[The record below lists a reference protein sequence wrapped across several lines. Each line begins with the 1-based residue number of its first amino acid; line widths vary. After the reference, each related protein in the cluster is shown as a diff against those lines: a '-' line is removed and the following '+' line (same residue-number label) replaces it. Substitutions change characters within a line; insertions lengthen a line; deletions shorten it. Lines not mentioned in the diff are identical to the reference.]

1 MEGLDVREQST
12 SNGTSGDSIASN
24 GAGQSV
30 ELTAEADGAS
40 LMEQFLSDPSHDYKT
55 LKYGDVMEGIIMH
68 LDRDELLVDI
78 GSKAEGIVP
87 AKEYSSLSTEE
98 KDKLEVGD
106 NILVFVV
113 QPENPEG
120 HPVVSIDRARQEKS
134 WRKLQEIHEANEV
147 IEAEVTNYNKGGL
160 LVNLDGVR
168 GFVPASQVSE
178 IRGGDE
184 SSKQADMARL
194 IGSSLPLKVI
204 EINRHRNR
212 LILSERQAIQERRDV
227 MKERLIGELKEGE
240 VRKGRVSS
248 ICDFGAFVDIGGADG
263 LVHLSELSWSRVRH
277 PSELLKIGEDVDV
290 YVLGINAQ
298 EKKIALSIKRTQAE
312 PWSRVA
318 ASYEVGKLVRGT
330 VTQLANFGAFARIED
345 GIEGLIHVSELAD
358 ERIQHPK
365 QVVTEAQELLLRIIR
380 IDPQRRRMGL
390 SLRRALDTPDD
401 ELVSVFGEGILEE
414 RDGLAEKIRASLD
427 AEGLTGQMAE
437 PREPVEGE
445 SSRNAGTATADSGD
459 GSARAAAQE
468 PAVVSQVAAFEERR
482 QRAEEAAQRSSRQ
495 QAQRP
500 SRPASESQTFEG
512 ENLSAMEIAF
522 AMAGAPADDLLSVL
536 DDDAKAPKKREPR
549 ARKPQPSAD
558 VASAAP
564 SEPPAAPAEM
574 SGGGSGSDASAEG
587 QTASGSSGEPE
598 SQTED
603 VVDSSTVAS
612 LEGRAEIVAPAG
624 SEAAAGIAGIETQA
638 ELDSVTA
645 TESTDREAPATPRD
659 AATESETVMP
669 AGPEAAAGTVE
680 TDTLAELDS
689 VTPTDSA
696 DGQASASP
704 LEADPETE
712 KVVPAGPETASGG
725 IEPEA
730 LTESSRET
738 DASSDEVAALE
749 TVESPPQSGGGETED
764 ETDFTTQTESEVV
777 APAGPEAAGVDAD
790 TESPDNAEQH

>member
-1 MEGLDVREQST
+1 MDGTDVREQGNE
-12 SNGTSGDSIASN
+12 SNISE
-24 GAGQSV
+24 QV
-30 ELTAEADGAS
+30 ETAEDMELANGVS

-87 AKEYSSLSTEE
+87 AKEYSSLSAEE
-98 KDKLEVGD
+98 KDKLEIGD

-134 WRKLQEIHEANEV
+134 WRKLQEIHEENKV

-227 MKERLIGELKEGE
+227 MKERLIEELKEGE

-277 PSELLKIGEDVDV
+277 PSELLKIGEEVDV

-318 ASYEVGKLVRGT
+318 NSYEVGKLVRGT

-365 QVVTEAQELLLRIIR
+365 QVVSEGQDLLLRIIR

-401 ELVSVFGEGILEE
+401 ELLSVFDEGILEE
-414 RDGLAEKIRASLD
+414 RDALVQKIKDALE
-427 AEGLTGQMAE
+427 AEGLTGQFGE
-437 PREPVEGE
+437 PRSEEREATSADATAGE
-445 SSRNAGTATADSGD
+445 SISSK
-459 GSARAAAQE
+459 
-468 PAVVSQVAAFEERR
+468 PAPETVESLVVDQVAAFEERR
-482 QRAEEAAQRSSRQ
+482 QRAEGAAATPRPARQ
-495 QAQRP
+495 ASQRP
-500 SRPASESQTFEG
+500 PRPAETPAFEG
-512 ENLSAMEIAF
+512 EDLSAMAMAF
-522 AMAGAPADDLLSVL
+522 ALAGADDELLEETPTEGAKPKRSRQKPVEVEAESTVESSAVETTGSAPDEDAAAFSAGVAEVEHTTIPEADDAFET
-536 DDDAKAPKKREPR
+536 D
-549 ARKPQPSAD
+549 
-558 VASAAP
+558 
-564 SEPPAAPAEM
+564 
-574 SGGGSGSDASAEG
+574 G
-587 QTASGSSGEPE
+587 
-598 SQTED
+598 
-603 VVDSSTVAS
+603 
-612 LEGRAEIVAPAG
+612 AG
-624 SEAAAGIAGIETQA
+624 A
-638 ELDSVTA
+638 ELQETA
-645 TESTDREAPATPRD
+645 T
-659 AATESETVMP
+659 
-669 AGPEAAAGTVE
+669 AGPEVVESEPDVEAESDVDASEVDATAAEVSEVAEPDPLIEAEATADSGSEGAESTGSESNKSSAKTSSNRLPTEGEGVDWVAGDG
-680 TDTLAELDS
+680 TDA
-689 VTPTDSA
+689 
-696 DGQASASP
+696 
-704 LEADPETE
+704 
-712 KVVPAGPETASGG
+712 VPAGFDIKGNASSRIYHPVESSSYSNTTAEIYFATGEAAEKAGYRLPKNLQASGG
-725 IEPEA
+725 AAEGAAQAVAKAAAEGA
-730 LTESSRET
+730 EET
-738 DASSDEVAALE
+738 S
-749 TVESPPQSGGGETED
+749 
-764 ETDFTTQTESEVV
+764 
-777 APAGPEAAGVDAD
+777 
-790 TESPDNAEQH
+790 AE

>member
-1 MEGLDVREQST
+1 MEGLDVREQRT
-12 SNGTSGDSIASN
+12 TNGTGEEPIASN
-24 GAGQSV
+24 GAAPPAELTAEAEGAGESV
-30 ELTAEADGAS
+30 EQTAEVEGAGNSVEPTAATDDAALLAEATAEADGAS

-68 LDRDELLVDI
+68 LDRDEILVDI

-87 AKEYSSLSTEE
+87 AKEYSSLSSEE
-98 KDKLEVGD
+98 KDKLEIGD
-106 NILVFVV
+106 SILVFVV

-134 WRKLQEIHEANEV
+134 WRNLQDIHEANEV

-277 PSELLKIGEDVDV
+277 PSELLKIGEEVDV

-390 SLRRALDTPDD
+390 SLRRALDTPDE

-414 RDGLAEKIRASLD
+414 RDTLSQKIRASLD

-437 PREPVEGE
+437 PRQPIDAEAGRDSSEG
-445 SSRNAGTATADSGD
+445 SD
-459 GSARAAAQE
+459 GSAPAATQE

-482 QRAEEAAQRSSRQ
+482 QRAEEAATVQRSSRQ
-495 QAQRP
+495 QTQRP
-500 SRPASESQTFEG
+500 TRPASESQTFEG

-536 DDDAKAPKKREPR
+536 DQESQAPRKREPR
-549 ARKPQPSAD
+549 ARKQQPTAD
-558 VASAAP
+558 AESAAQ
-564 SEPPAAPAEM
+564 PAAT
-574 SGGGSGSDASAEG
+574 DASSEGESEAEV
-587 QTASGSSGEPE
+587 GET
-598 SQTED
+598 TE
-603 VVDSSTVAS
+603 TAS
-612 LEGRAEIVAPAG
+612 LENRGEVVAPAG
-624 SEAAAGIAGIETQA
+624 PDAAAGTADIDTVVEASSVSATASEPVSPADDAGSSDSEELEMSEAVEMPMQA
-638 ELDSVTA
+638 ESEVV
-645 TESTDREAPATPRD
+645 AP
-659 AATESETVMP
+659 S
-669 AGPEAAAGTVE
+669 GPEAAAGDEEPEPVVDSPVGTEGPSEEEPVE
-680 TDTLAELDS
+680 TVAPNATAED
-689 VTPTDSA
+689 DA
-696 DGQASASP
+696 AS
-704 LEADPETE
+704 D
-712 KVVPAGPETASGG
+712 
-725 IEPEA
+725 
-730 LTESSRET
+730 
-738 DASSDEVAALE
+738 
-749 TVESPPQSGGGETED
+749 TED
-764 ETDFTTQTESEVV
+764 DSQAESEVV
-777 APAGPEAAGVDAD
+777 APAGPEAASGASDEA
-790 TESPDNAEQH
+790 PDDAEQS

>member
-1 MEGLDVREQST
+1 MDGTDVREQD
-12 SNGTSGDSIASN
+12 NGGDVAT
-24 GAGQSV
+24 QV
-30 ELTAEADGAS
+30 ESAEEQELADGLS

-87 AKEYSSLSTEE
+87 AKEYSSLSAEE
-98 KDKLEVGD
+98 KDKLEIGD
-106 NILVFVV
+106 SILVFVV

-134 WRKLQEIHEANEV
+134 WRKLQEIHERNEV

-227 MKERLIGELKEGE
+227 MKEKLIEELKEGE

-277 PSELLKIGEDVDV
+277 PSELLKIGEEVDV

-318 ASYEVGKLVRGT
+318 NSYEVGKLVRGT

-365 QVVTEAQELLLRIIR
+365 QVVSEGQDLLLRIIR

-401 ELVSVFGEGILEE
+401 ELTSVFGEGILEE
-414 RDGLAEKIRASLD
+414 RDVLVQKIKDALE
-427 AEGLTGQMAE
+427 AEGLTGQFAE
-437 PREPVEGE
+437 PRSEDGE
-445 SSRNAGTATADSGD
+445 RAGSSDAATETV
-459 GSARAAAQE
+459 REAAQ
-468 PAVVSQVAAFEERR
+468 PTVVDQVAAFEERR
-482 QRAEEAAQRSSRQ
+482 QRAEEAAASGRQ
-495 QAQRP
+495 ARQSAPRQPR
-500 SRPASESQTFEG
+500 ASDSQTFEG
-512 ENLSAMEIAF
+512 EGMSAMEMAF
-522 AMAGAPADDLLSVL
+522 ALAGTSDDMLIEEAPAPVEETKPKRTRKAKAA
-536 DDDAKAPKKREPR
+536 DDDASSSPETPAPLI
-549 ARKPQPSAD
+549 D
-558 VASAAP
+558 
-564 SEPPAAPAEM
+564 
-574 SGGGSGSDASAEG
+574 DAG
-587 QTASGSSGEPE
+587 V
-598 SQTED
+598 TE
-603 VVDSSTVAS
+603 A
-612 LEGRAEIVAPAG
+612 
-624 SEAAAGIAGIETQA
+624 
-638 ELDSVTA
+638 
-645 TESTDREAPATPRD
+645 
-659 AATESETVMP
+659 
-669 AGPEAAAGTVE
+669 
-680 TDTLAELDS
+680 
-689 VTPTDSA
+689 
-696 DGQASASP
+696 
-704 LEADPETE
+704 EADLEPDSDTAADEP
-712 KVVPAGPETASGG
+712 KVT
-725 IEPEA
+725 
-730 LTESSRET
+730 
-738 DASSDEVAALE
+738 EVAAPDDAEVSDEPQDTTAAATDEVPVDSGESDAPVAAE
-749 TVESPPQSGGGETED
+749 TVST
-764 ETDFTTQTESEVV
+764 
-777 APAGPEAAGVDAD
+777 DAD
-790 TESPDNAEQH
+790 QPKVDEAVEPSVESSEGVPVEEPTPEKE